1 MTEMFALAYPWL
13 KAAHLIFVIFWM
25 AGLFML
31 PRFFVYHQEAEPGS
45 AEDTAWID
53 REDRL
58 ARIIMNPSML
68 IVWLLGILLALG
80 FYYQGVN
87 YLTQGWFHAK
97 LLFVILL
104 SGYQGWL
111 MAYRKKLA
119 RGERTMAGKTLR
131 LINEVPGVAAAVI
144 VILVVVRPF

>member
-1 MTEMFALAYPWL
+1 MDWFALTYPWI

-31 PRFFVYHQEAEPGS
+31 PRFFVYHQETAEGS
-45 AEDTAWID
+45 PEAAAWVT

-58 ARIIMNPSML
+58 ATIIMNPSML
-68 IVWLLGILLALG
+68 LVWVLGLTLAYLLNLWV
-80 FYYQGVN
+80 QP
-87 YLTQGWFHAK
+87 WFMAK
-97 LLFVILL
+97 LVCVIGL

-119 RGERTMAGKTLR
+119 RGERPLTGGRLR
-131 LINEVPGVAAAVI
+131 LINEVPGIAVAVI
-144 VILVVVRPF
+144 VILVIIRPFS